1 MIHLIAYLSI
11 LTLAVSRQV
20 PKMTELPENYM
31 TLNKGKK
38 KSRVVILGG
47 NGFST
52 FRWKQVSLTTNAFY
66 TFINDSN
73 VVVFNYVFDCSK
85 ELLLAMFVNL
95 YFSLFQYVDCA
106 HPIFYFEN

>member
-38 KSRVVILGG
+38 EI
-47 NGFST
+47 
-52 FRWKQVSLTTNAFY
+52 
-66 TFINDSN
+66 
-73 VVVFNYVFDCSK
+73 
-85 ELLLAMFVNL
+85 
-95 YFSLFQYVDCA
+95 
-106 HPIFYFEN
+106 